1 MASLLLL
8 LQAIIG
14 GIDEGFPGARE
25 VPEEEVKQPELFCPR
40 RPGVPRGCALGDD
53 DVEERW
59 LVACLQLQ
67 WPRTNRQ
74 SAWMA
79 I

>member
-14 GIDEGFPGARE
+14 GIDEGLLCVERE
-25 VPEEEVKQPELFCPR
+25 VQEEVKQPELFCPSQPVAHR
-40 RPGVPRGCALGDD
+40 RCTLGDD

-59 LVACLQLQ
+59 LVACLQ

-74 SAWMA
+74 SAWMQA